1 MFCVLTHNSSD
12 STLTGN
18 KHVKT
23 ETNKQTMEGRLANLT
38 EAEPGVHHHYYHTR
52 TKGRSWTNQSPLLLT
67 TYLPKIL
74 YFLLGFLRT
83 LCQLFWVLQ
92 TPFQHNCLD
101 YKGLISQV
109 WPQQA
114 CCTNYKI
121 RHCVIKKLLIHFIH
135 DRLKQH
141 PCNSG
146 FEHLSFLF
154 SKSK

>member
-1 MFCVLTHNSSD
+1 MFCVLTHSSG

-23 ETNKQTMEGRLANLT
+23 ETNKQWKEGWLTLLKQNL
-38 EAEPGVHHHYYHTR
+38 GVHHHYYHTR
-52 TKGRSWTNQSPLLLT
+52 TKGRSWTNQSPLLLI
-67 TYLPKIL
+67 TYLPKIF

-101 YKGLISQV
+101 YKGLISHL
-109 WPQQA
+109 WPHQA
-114 CCTNYKI
+114 RCTNYKI
-121 RHCVIKKLLIHFIH
+121 RHCVINKLLIHFIH
-135 DRLKQH
+135 VRPKEH

-146 FEHLSFLF
+146 FEHSSFLF